1 MAANKSTLPR
11 PAPVRAPR
19 APRAET
25 TPPSDLPMVLPPPPR
40 TARPKRPT
48 AKHSPPPMAEQGG
61 ITSAVGARRREAARI
76 VVVTGGA
83 ALFLLVVNRS
93 SGGLLLLDALDWG
106 AYALPPLLVAAVLD
120 LLRRATGGRP
130 FLRFEEIN
138 GMLAL
143 FAAVLIAV
151 GAQGHGGPFGNALA
165 NQLAIYFGALG
176 IPLACTFLGALGLVL
191 ALHLTSAQLWRG
203 LRVASAGGVRGVH
216 LAAGGVAAGRRL
228 ARDLSRRRVHPM
240 GEDQLPDDPSMILEA
255 EVVSVSTVAAAPA
268 APPEPEAPLSGTK
281 GKRTKAA
288 EPVPSTPD
296 LAAVDPLDEP
306 LEIEE
311 ETTWLQP
318 SMDLLDP
325 VPVELNATPIDNTA
339 RMRLI
344 EDTLAAFNV
353 RAKVVA
359 AQTGPTVTRFDVQP
373 ERGVRVARVTALQN
387 DLALSLAARTIR
399 ILAPVPGQSVIG
411 VEIPNAKT
419 SLVTLREALESD
431 PCMKMKSPLKIAL
444 GKDVSGESV
453 MADLAKMPHLLI
465 AGSTGSGK
473 SVCLNS
479 LISCLLFHNSPE
491 RLRLLMVDPKMVEL
505 AQFNGV
511 PHLLAPVITDTSKVT
526 AALKWAIKEMHRRY
540 KLFAARGAR
549 NLARYN
555 ELQYDP
561 AKRLPFIV
569 IIIDELADLMM
580 VSPEDVEDGICRLAQ
595 LARATGMHL
604 VLATQRPS
612 VDVITG
618 LIKANFPARIAFAVS
633 SSVDSRTILDQVGAE
648 KLLGRGDMLYQPA
661 DEGKPIRVQGA
672 YLSDKEIEILVE
684 FWKNNTARP
693 MERISDAELDAP
705 AKEEES
711 EGDDKLMN
719 EAVKVLHEYKRASV
733 SLLQRRLSI
742 GYTRAARLLDTLE
755 ERGIVGPSE
764 DGRSRVVLES
774 ADDGSTATVVDDDP
788 DLGDSDDSDDKAPP
802 L

>member
-11 PAPVRAPR
+11 PAAERAPR
-19 APRAET
+19 VPRAET

-40 TARPKRPT
+40 AARPKRPT
-48 AKHSPPPMAEQGG
+48 VKQSPPPMAKPRDAAS
-61 ITSAVGARRREAARI
+61 TVVARRCEAARI
-76 VVVTGGA
+76 VVVMGGA
-83 ALFLLVVNRS
+83 ALFLLVLNRS
-93 SGGLLLLDALDWG
+93 SVGLLLLDALDWG
-106 AYALPPLLVAAVLD
+106 AYALPPLLVAATLD

-143 FAAVLIAV
+143 FVAVLIAV
-151 GAQGHGGPFGNALA
+151 GAQGHGGPLGNALA
-165 NQLAIYFGALG
+165 NQLAIYFGMLG

-191 ALHLTSAQLWRG
+191 ALHLTSAQVWRG
-203 LRVASAGGVRGVH
+203 LRLASVGGVRGVH
-216 LAAGGVAAGRRL
+216 LAAGGVVAARRL
-228 ARDLSRRRVHPM
+228 ARDLSRRRVRPM
-240 GEDQLPDDPSMILEA
+240 GEDQRSDQSMILEA
-255 EVVSVSTVAAAPA
+255 EVVSVSTVAAPLPSAPPAPVAPA
-268 APPEPEAPLSGTK
+268 PATK
-281 GKRTKAA
+281 GRRTKAA
-288 EPVPSTPD
+288 EQPPVTPD
-296 LAAVDPLDEP
+296 PAAVDPIDES
-306 LEIEE
+306 LEMEE
-311 ETTWLQP
+311 EPTWLQP
-318 SMDLLDP
+318 PMDLLDP
-325 VPVELNATPIDNTA
+325 VPVEVNAVPIDNSA

-353 RAKVVA
+353 RATVVA

-373 ERGVRVARVTALQN
+373 DRGVRVARVTALQN
-387 DLALSLAARTIR
+387 DLALALAARTIR

-419 SLVTLREALESD
+419 SLVTLREALESG
-431 PCMKMKSPLKIAL
+431 PCINMKSPLKIAL

-511 PHLLAPVITDTSKVT
+511 PHLLTPVITDTSKVT
-526 AALKWAIKEMHRRY
+526 AALKWALAEMHRRY

-549 NLARYN
+549 NLASYN

-580 VSPEDVEDGICRLAQ
+580 VSPEDVESGICRLAQ

-633 SSVDSRTILDQVGAE
+633 SNVDSRTILDQVGAE

-672 YLSDKEIEILVE
+672 YLSDREIESLVD
-684 FWKNNTARP
+684 FWKNKPARE
-693 MERISDAELDAP
+693 MERIPAADLDAP

-719 EAVKVLHEYKRASV
+719 EALGVLREYKRASV

-774 ADDGSTATVVDDDP
+774 ADDGSTTIVVDDDP
-788 DLGDSDDSDDKAPP
+788 DESDDADDKAPP